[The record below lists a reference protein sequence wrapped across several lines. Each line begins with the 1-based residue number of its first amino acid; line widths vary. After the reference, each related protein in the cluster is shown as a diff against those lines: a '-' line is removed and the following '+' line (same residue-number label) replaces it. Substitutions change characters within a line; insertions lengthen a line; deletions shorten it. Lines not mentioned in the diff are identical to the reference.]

1 MPKAAVLRHTD
12 PLLDCPVLDGSA
24 TTQYKAAVKAAN
36 GLSLS
41 LLEFL
46 KRKTPQE
53 QASWLKANVKVS
65 RELFQPWSLEILFV
79 LAGLDRA
86 RFTQLLDLLGLS
98 SRTLSDKL
106 KALRDAGLVERQIFD
121 EQPVR
126 IEYFLTRH
134 GRRTTAVAAP
144 LFTYLSHTALEDAH
158 AQRPRLRQ
166 RAINPVHDLE
176 QLAQIVAFE
185 FGAHGVH
192 LVAQARAAHLRHGQS
207 HPLPDAGP
215 VRRVGGHAEVGDDHL
230 TPPSPQAPRVG
241 VVSFRA

>member
-144 LFTYLSHTALEDAH
+144 LFTYLSHTALE
-158 AQRPRLRQ
+158 
-166 RAINPVHDLE
+166 
-176 QLAQIVAFE
+176 
-185 FGAHGVH
+185 
-192 LVAQARAAHLRHGQS
+192 AAGRH
-207 HPLPDAGP
+207 
-215 VRRVGGHAEVGDDHL
+215 
-230 TPPSPQAPRVG
+230 
-241 VVSFRA
+241 